1 MAHLLLQDMNMNLI
15 ESLQDE
21 NQQAANGRLLG
32 WYEEGQNPQH
42 RQINMN
48 PVLQHVHWSGICK
61 KKQTKKSECN
71 NNSIDNNTNT
81 HKDNTNHIALKK

>member
-61 KKQTKKSECN
+61 KKTNKK
-71 NNSIDNNTNT
+71 IRV
-81 HKDNTNHIALKK
+81 